1 MCGVSAAGGFSDV
14 QCQGAHAVDI
24 GDVLQTAKNGAQ
36 VGGDGSLQGEQ
47 GEGVTFGLGG
57 LNHEVV
63 VVADHGFSQD
73 DVCPEKGLGRLLHR
87 GAGEPAHIAD
97 AARECVELLMKRRTH
112 IVNGRPQQPATRL
125 VRSTVQLRRFSGIR
139 DVVELRVGL
148 GDLVARMV
156 AFIRAGYPQGVPETD
171 YVPLLALLRRRLS
184 DDEVAAVATQLA
196 ARGEM
201 NIDAADIGVAITR
214 ITDELPSQADLDR
227 VQRRLETIG
236 WPVDP
241 DR

>member
-1 MCGVSAAGGFSDV
+1 M
-14 QCQGAHAVDI
+14 
-24 GDVLQTAKNGAQ
+24 
-36 VGGDGSLQGEQ
+36 
-47 GEGVTFGLGG
+47 
-57 LNHEVV
+57 
-63 VVADHGFSQD
+63 
-73 DVCPEKGLGRLLHR
+73 
-87 GAGEPAHIAD
+87 
-97 AARECVELLMKRRTH
+97 
-112 IVNGRPQQPATRL
+112 
-125 VRSTVQLRRFSGIR
+125 
-139 DVVELRVGL
+139 GL

-227 VQRRLETIG
+227 VQHRLETIG

>member
-1 MCGVSAAGGFSDV
+1 M
-14 QCQGAHAVDI
+14 
-24 GDVLQTAKNGAQ
+24 
-36 VGGDGSLQGEQ
+36 
-47 GEGVTFGLGG
+47 
-57 LNHEVV
+57 
-63 VVADHGFSQD
+63 
-73 DVCPEKGLGRLLHR
+73 
-87 GAGEPAHIAD
+87 
-97 AARECVELLMKRRTH
+97 
-112 IVNGRPQQPATRL
+112 
-125 VRSTVQLRRFSGIR
+125 
-139 DVVELRVGL
+139 GL

-156 AFIRAGYPQGVPETD
+156 AFIRADYPQGVPETD
-171 YVPLLALLRRRLS
+171 YVPLLALLRRRSS

-196 ARGEM
+196 VRGEM

>member
-1 MCGVSAAGGFSDV
+1 
-14 QCQGAHAVDI
+14 
-24 GDVLQTAKNGAQ
+24 
-36 VGGDGSLQGEQ
+36 
-47 GEGVTFGLGG
+47 
-57 LNHEVV
+57 
-63 VVADHGFSQD
+63 
-73 DVCPEKGLGRLLHR
+73 
-87 GAGEPAHIAD
+87 
-97 AARECVELLMKRRTH
+97 
-112 IVNGRPQQPATRL
+112 
-125 VRSTVQLRRFSGIR
+125 
-139 DVVELRVGL
+139 VGL
-148 GDLVARMV
+148 GDFVARMV